1 MHSVGFPI
9 LQQMRKTG
17 NIIIPGLHGKPI
29 LADATYQETAR
40 PKPVVV
46 FSHGFKGFKDWGH
59 FNLVAETFARA
70 GFVFVKF
77 NFSHNGTTPEQ
88 PIDFADLEAFGN
100 NNFTI
105 ELDDLG
111 TVIDWAL
118 SDRTLSTEIDPQRLY
133 LLGHSRGGGISI
145 LKAAEDPRVKKL
157 ATWASVAEFGRFWE
171 PEILAQWKRDGVMYI
186 DNSRTKQR
194 MPMYYGSYEN
204 FYANQDRLDIPA
216 AMGRLNIPTLVLHG
230 DKDVVVDHAA
240 GEKLA
245 SLNNHASL
253 LTIPGGDHTFGAR
266 HPWVEQSLP
275 EPSGSVVRATVGF
288 FT

>member
-1 MHSVGFPI
+1 
-9 LQQMRKTG
+9 MRKTG
-17 NIIIPGLHGKPI
+17 NILIPGLHGKPI
-29 LADATYQETAR
+29 LVDATYTETAR

-59 FNLVAETFARA
+59 FNLVAEAFAQA

-88 PIDFADLEAFGN
+88 PTDFADLEAFGH
-100 NNFTI
+100 NNFSI

-145 LKAAEDPRVKKL
+145 LKAGEDARVKKL
-157 ATWASVAEFGRFWE
+157 VTWASVAEFGRFWE
-171 PEILAQWKRDGVMYI
+171 PEVVAQWKQEGVMYI

-194 MPMYYGSYEN
+194 MPMHYSSYEN
-204 FYANQDRLDIPA
+204 FYANQQRLDIPA
-216 AMGRLNIPTLVLHG
+216 AMERLAIPSLIVHG
-230 DKDVVVDHAA
+230 TADVVVDYTAA
-240 GEKLA
+240 ETLA
-245 SLNNHASL
+245 ALNPKASL
-253 LTIPGGDHTFGAR
+253 LPIPGADHTFGAR
-266 HPWVEQSLP
+266 HPWAQGILP

-288 FT
+288 LLG